1 MGKYEDLIMKIK
13 LIQTVLLI
21 FGVTSGLIATELV
34 LELGD
39 VQSLMLENEK
49 TAQLTVFVGTPFQ
62 LKVIVKNGEGGSLQI
77 PGLDKLKVQGES
89 RMNNQR
95 FVNGAVSVEQN
106 IILDV
111 VASEEGSFT
120 IGPVQVEN
128 NGTTIKSNTVQ
139 FRAINQPNDT
149 SKVKTA
155 SGESLKK
162 QRDDQDVVCELLS
175 DKKTYFQGEPF
186 VVTLKIMVHGQ
197 IYDIGLKDKM
207 NFPGFS
213 FKPFGQQQN
222 HQELR
227 DNKPIDI
234 IEQKFAL
241 VSLQPG
247 NNVINPATAVYQ
259 VKVKTKRNQN
269 GMFGDDFFGGFFD
282 QMHLQQKQSQSNSL
296 KLDIKPLPKTD
307 EFVDGIGSFKAFT
320 STVDK
325 TLALV
330 NEAITLTLEI
340 CGSGN
345 FDQIATPKLVL
356 PDFIKNYESKNDF
369 ILDDSLGVFGGKK
382 KFEYVI
388 QVSSAGEIKI
398 PAQKFTYFDTNSK
411 SYKTLKTDE
420 ITLSIKQ
427 PAGEPVQQP
436 IFPSDK
442 QLDQQ
447 MDQQQSLEKKSPI
460 SKDIGFIEE
469 DFKPSNSS
477 NIQIPFWVYLI
488 LLLFPALIVF
498 GPYRKM
504 IAACRNTKA
513 FKLFSKK
520 AALSKFQGEF
530 ELLKSSNKPEQIY
543 GLFLNLLAAKFDIT
557 TQLITVDFIEK
568 RLLSS
573 GWDIQKISEF
583 TDYLNECASLH
594 FITTKQKIDEVQS
607 NNLFKKGQYW
617 IMLLTNKDA

>member
-1 MGKYEDLIMKIK
+1 MKIK

-49 TAQLTVFVGTPFQ
+49 TAQPTVFVGTPFQ

-155 SGESLKK
+155 SGENLKK
-162 QRDDQDVVCELLS
+162 QREDQEVVCELLV
-175 DKKTYFQGEPF
+175 DKRNVFQGEPF
-186 VVTLKIMVHGQ
+186 TVTLKVTENEQVFQLVI
-197 IYDIGLKDKM
+197 KEKM

-213 FKPFGQQQN
+213 FKDLGQQV
-222 HQELR
+222 HQERR
-227 DNKPIDI
+227 DNQIVSI

-247 NNVINPATAVYQ
+247 TKMINPVTIVYQ
-259 VKVKTKRNQN
+259 TQVKTKRKSR
-269 GMFGDDFFGGFFD
+269 GIFGDDFFGGFFD
-282 QMHLQQKQSQSNSL
+282 QMHLQQRQSQSNSL

-307 EFVDGIGSFKAFT
+307 ESVDGIGSFKAFT
-320 STVDK
+320 ATVDK
-325 TLALV
+325 TSALV

-345 FDQIATPKLVL
+345 FDQIATPKLAL
-356 PDFIKNYESKNDF
+356 PEFIKNYESKNDF
-369 ILDDSLGVFGGKK
+369 IPDDSLGAFGGKK

-398 PAQKFTYFDTNSK
+398 PAQKFTYFDMNSK

-427 PAGEPVQQP
+427 PVGEPVQQP

-447 MDQQQSLEKKSPI
+447 IDQQQSLEKKSPI

-504 IAACRNTKA
+504 IAVCRDTKA

-530 ELLKSSNKPEQIY
+530 ELLKSSNKSEQIY